1 MKTLGL
7 RLVAVAL
14 AFAAAGRLQAQN
26 PQITA
31 DENGNASILF
41 PGSLPTAIPCTATP
55 DPGPGGLLNAFFCD
69 MLGPPSLTFGDLL
82 IHDVDGT
89 LSDVIRFER
98 APATTGP
105 FGFFFYS
112 LLGPDLFDRGLPSA
126 FQANTFNAV
135 ETNLGGGVNG
145 VNYHPATGQPGFVA
159 GFDVFYTFKSA
170 EEATVAPEPATLVLT
185 ATGFVGLGGVVAAR
199 RRRS

>member
-7 RLVAVAL
+7 RLVAVAF
-14 AFAAAGRLQAQN
+14 AFAAVGPLQAQN

-31 DENGNASILF
+31 DENGNATLLF
-41 PGSLPTAIPCTATP
+41 PGGTPTPLPCAPTL
-55 DPGPGGLLNAFFCD
+55 DPGPGGLINGLFCN
-69 MLGPPSLTFGDLL
+69 MLGPPDLIFGDLL
-82 IHDVDGT
+82 IHDVDGS

-98 APATTGP
+98 APVTTGP

-112 LLGPDLFDRGLPSA
+112 LAGPDLADTGLPSL
-126 FQANTFNAV
+126 FQANVVNAT
-135 ETNLGGGVNG
+135 ETNLGAGVNG
-145 VNYHPATGQPGFVA
+145 VNYHPGAGQPGFVA

-170 EEATVAPEPATLVLT
+170 EEVTATPEPATLVLL
-185 ATGFVGLGGVVAAR
+185 ATGFVGLGVFAPR